1 MSRTLIAVL
10 LCALLISVP
19 ANADSPENLQIKLE
33 KLGILMGCVRQLDML
48 FDHKEKVKYYIEQF
62 LQGNYKV
69 FH

>member
-1 MSRTLIAVL
+1 DGF
-10 LCALLISVP
+10 SVDRREDQVT
-19 ANADSPENLQIKLE
+19 AWFKGYNKEACEARLE

-62 LQGNYKV
+62 LQGNYKA